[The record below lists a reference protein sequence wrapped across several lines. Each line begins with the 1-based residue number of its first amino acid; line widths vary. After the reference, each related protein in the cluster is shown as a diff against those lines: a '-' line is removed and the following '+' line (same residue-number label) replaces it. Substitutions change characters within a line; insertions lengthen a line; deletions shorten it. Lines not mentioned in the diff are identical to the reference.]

1 MLEVTKLESD
11 RFTLGTHYFESLRDK
26 NSGIFLPQG
35 KGSKLVPEKENLC
48 SLGLGEG
55 LHLSSA
61 GSENRVSLCGDSPGG
76 WVNVVRKNGEGSWD
90 NGDNCDLR

>member
-1 MLEVTKLESD
+1 M
-11 RFTLGTHYFESLRDK
+11 
-26 NSGIFLPQG
+26 
-35 KGSKLVPEKENLC
+35 LVPEKENLC